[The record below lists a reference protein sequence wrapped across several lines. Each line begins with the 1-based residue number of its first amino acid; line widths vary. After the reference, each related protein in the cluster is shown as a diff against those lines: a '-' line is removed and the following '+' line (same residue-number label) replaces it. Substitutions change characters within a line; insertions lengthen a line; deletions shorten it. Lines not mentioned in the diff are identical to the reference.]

1 MTKTRRKASP
11 RRSKYGAI
19 RTKVD
24 GIMFDSKKEAGRY
37 VYLKGLQTAGEIT
50 DLECHPPYDL
60 FIEEHK
66 VCRYVADF
74 KYRDSNGVEHVEDV
88 KGVITSVFRL
98 KAKLMKILLN
108 IEVEI
113 VK

>member
-1 MTKTRRKASP
+1 MATRRKASP

-19 RTKVD
+19 RTQVD
-24 GIMFDSKKEAGRY
+24 GITFDSKKEAGRY

-60 FIEEHK
+60 MIEENK
-66 VCRYVADF
+66 VCKYIADF
-74 KYRDSNGVEHVEDV
+74 RYRDKHGVTHVEDV
-88 KGVITSVFRL
+88 KGVITSIFRL

-108 IEVEI
+108 IDVEI